1 MTDKLIEL
9 AKSCGALES
18 TIESETGNIIYSD
31 FRLTKDQLEA
41 FANLIRQ
48 DEREQLKLKLH
59 GYWLQ
64 GKDLDESD
72 YFPISDFTDVDTTDC
87 VPLYEINGARRGE

>member
-1 MTDKLIEL
+1 MMTDKLIEMAVKAGFKL
-9 AKSCGALES
+9 NHAGGLYNEKAL
-18 TIESETGNIIYSD
+18 N
-31 FRLTKDQLEA
+31 A